1 MTGMYGSVTM
11 GHRELGPTD
20 PASLRHWWHSI
31 LRRTLR
37 PYTCYGIFLA
47 NLPAD
52 REAAEYLTKYAT
64 ELNRMSG
71 RHCLIIALG
80 TTQFKASAETEGLW
94 ELAVDEQLSK
104 GHSFAVA
111 DLFNIGYD
119 EFPCLI
125 LFRDIRSPEH
135 TVISLKEMTA
145 DEMAAYMRTV
155 LSVVRKAYLDDEDP
169 LQTMERHKHQEK
181 LRRKGRAIVGQMT
194 AIAEKS
200 FQVAMEAWMEAT
212 MKQAGGTP

>member
-1 MTGMYGSVTM
+1 MTGIYGSVTM

-20 PASLRHWWHSI
+20 PASLRNWWHSI
-31 LRRTLR
+31 LRRTGR

-52 REAAEYLTKYAT
+52 REAALYLTKYAT

-80 TTQFKASAETEGLW
+80 TTQFKASAEPDRLW

-104 GHSFAVA
+104 GHSFVVA

-135 TVISLKEMTA
+135 TVISLKDMTA
-145 DEMAAYMRTV
+145 DEMAAYMRSV
-155 LSVVRKAYLDDEDP
+155 LFLVRKAYINDEDP
-169 LQTMERHKHQEK
+169 LRTIERHKDQEK
-181 LRRKGRAIVGQMT
+181 LRRKGRAIVGQLT
-194 AIAEKS
+194 TVAEKS
-200 FQVAMEAWMEAT
+200 FQVAMEAWIEAT
-212 MKQAGGTP
+212 LKRAGGTP